1 MSRRRRKGHAEHIE
15 PDLPITPMLDMSF
28 QLLAF
33 FIMTFKPSPTEGQ
46 LAMQLPPPEQGGGAA
61 MPDPFGDKPAKFI
74 VRVSTNASGQI
85 ARMTLKEE
93 GSASPPTDLG
103 ADLSRYMNAL
113 KQVLQQQKDRGAKLT
128 KLTLELEGRL
138 LQEYVVSLMDHALR
152 AGFKDISPILASGGD

>member
-1 MSRRRRKGHAEHIE
+1 MFRRRRHRGHPEHID

-74 VRVSTNASGQI
+74 VRVTANASGQI
-85 ARMTLKEE
+85 ANMSLKEE
-93 GSASPPTDLG
+93 GAATPPMDLG
-103 ADLSRYMNAL
+103 ADLGRYMNAL
-113 KQVLQQQKDRGAKLT
+113 KESLQRNKDKGA
-128 KLTLELEGRL
+128 KLTLELDGRL
-138 LQEYVVSLMDHALR
+138 LHEYVVALMDHALR
-152 AGFKDISPILASGGD
+152 AGYSDISPILASGGG

>member
-1 MSRRRRKGHAEHIE
+1 
-15 PDLPITPMLDMSF
+15 
-28 QLLAF
+28 
-33 FIMTFKPSPTEGQ
+33 
-46 LAMQLPPPEQGGGAA
+46 
-61 MPDPFGDKPAKFI
+61 
-74 VRVSTNASGQI
+74 
-85 ARMTLKEE
+85 MTLKEE

-113 KQVLQQQKDRGAKLT
+113 KQVLQQQDRGA